1 MERLE
6 IKMIRLWPI
15 LIAAT
20 VFLSSCATTPVEEIA
35 TPTATVSTD
44 KCPMKLTMKEWV
56 TDVLDRNPLIPTKH
70 SVLKG
75 DKVTVFMAAFNAT
88 PPESNYDPDTIV
100 IFVAPTD
107 PRAVVGFVK
116 DECMISAYAYPL
128 GVVSSWVNG
137 KPVFLQPQSPSSNK
151 GGV

>member
-1 MERLE
+1 
-6 IKMIRLWPI
+6 MIRLWPI

-44 KCPMKLTMKEWV
+44 KCPMHLTMEEWV

-107 PRAVVGFVK
+107 PRAVIGFVI
-116 DECMISAYAYPL
+116 DDCMVTANAYPL
-128 GVVSSWVNG
+128 DVVSSWVNG
-137 KPVFLQPQSPSSNK
+137 KPVLFPGQPSNEEK
-151 GGV
+151 I

>member
-1 MERLE
+1 
-6 IKMIRLWPI
+6 MIRLWPI

-20 VFLSSCATTPVEEIA
+20 VFLSSCATAPVEEIA

-44 KCPMKLTMKEWV
+44 KCPMRLTMEEWIA
-56 TDVLDRNPLIPTKH
+56 DVLERNPLIPTKH
-70 SVLKG
+70 SVLRG
-75 DKVTVFMAAFNAT
+75 DKVKVFIAAFNTT
-88 PPESNYDPDTIV
+88 PPKSDYDPDAIV

-116 DECMISAYAYPL
+116 DECMVTAYAYPL

-137 KPVFLQPQSPSSNK
+137 KPVLFPGQPSNEEK
-151 GGV
+151 I

>member
-44 KCPMKLTMKEWV
+44 KCPMHLTMEEWV

-107 PRAVVGFVK
+107 PRAVIGFVI
-116 DECMISAYAYPL
+116 DDCMVTANAYPL
-128 GVVSSWVNG
+128 DVVSSWVNG
-137 KPVFLQPQSPSSNK
+137 KPVLFPGQPSNEEK
-151 GGV
+151 I

>member
-1 MERLE
+1 
-6 IKMIRLWPI
+6 MIRLWPI

-44 KCPMKLTMKEWV
+44 KCPMHLTMEEWV

-116 DECMISAYAYPL
+116 DECMVTAYAYPL

-137 KPVFLQPQSPSSNK
+137 KPVLFPGQPSNEEK
-151 GGV
+151 I

>member
-1 MERLE
+1 
-6 IKMIRLWPI
+6 MIRLWPI

-44 KCPMKLTMKEWV
+44 KCPLHLTMEAWV
-56 TDVLDRNPLIPTKH
+56 TDVLERNPLIPTKH
-70 SVLKG
+70 SGLKG
-75 DKVTVFMAAFNAT
+75 DKVTVFMAALNAT
-88 PPESNYDPDTIV
+88 PPESDYDPDTII

-116 DECMISAYAYPL
+116 DTCMVTAYAYPL
-128 GVVSSWVNG
+128 AVVSSWING
-137 KPVFLQPQSPSSNK
+137 KPVMLNTLPKNTK
-151 GGV
+151 EEREI

>member
-1 MERLE
+1 
-6 IKMIRLWPI
+6 MIRLWPI

-116 DECMISAYAYPL
+116 DECMVTAYAYPL
-128 GVVSSWVNG
+128 GVVSSWIKG
-137 KPVFLQPQSPSSNK
+137 KSVLIDPRPKNINK
-151 GGV
+151 EREI

>member
-1 MERLE
+1 
-6 IKMIRLWPI
+6 MIRLWPI

-20 VFLSSCATTPVEEIA
+20 IFLSSCATTPVEEED
-35 TPTATVSTD
+35 TPPTATVSTD
-44 KCPMKLTMKEWV
+44 KCPMHLTMDEWV
-56 TDVLDRNPLIPTKH
+56 SDVLDRNPLISTKH

-116 DECMISAYAYPL
+116 YECMISVNAYPL
-128 GVVSSWVNG
+128 GVVSSWIKG
-137 KPVFLQPQSPSSNK
+137 KSVLIDPRPKNINK
-151 GGV
+151 EREI

>member
-1 MERLE
+1 
-6 IKMIRLWPI
+6 MIRLWPI

-20 VFLSSCATTPVEEIA
+20 VFISSCATPTVEEEDT
-35 TPTATVSTD
+35 TPTATVSTN
-44 KCPMKLTMKEWV
+44 KCPMHLTMDEWV
-56 TDVLDRNPLIPTKH
+56 SDVLDRNPLISTKH

-116 DECMISAYAYPL
+116 YECMISVNAYPL

-137 KPVFLQPQSPSSNK
+137 KPVLFPGQSSNEK
-151 GGV
+151 TI

>member
-15 LIAAT
+15 LIVAT

-44 KCPMKLTMKEWV
+44 KCPMRLTMEEWV
-56 TDVLDRNPLIPTKH
+56 ADVLSRNPLIPTKH
-70 SVLKG
+70 SVLRG
-75 DKVTVFMAAFNAT
+75 DKVKVFIAAFNAT
-88 PPESNYDPDTIV
+88 PPKSDYDPDAIV

-116 DECMISAYAYPL
+116 DECMVTAYAYPL

-137 KPVFLQPQSPSSNK
+137 KPVLFRPTPSNGEK
-151 GGV
+151 I

>member
-1 MERLE
+1 
-6 IKMIRLWPI
+6 MIRLWPI

-20 VFLSSCATTPVEEIA
+20 VFLSSCATAPVEEIA

-44 KCPMKLTMKEWV
+44 KCPMRLTMDEWIA
-56 TDVLDRNPLIPTKH
+56 DVLERNPLIPTKH
-70 SVLKG
+70 SVLRC
-75 DKVTVFMAAFNAT
+75 DKVKVFIAAFNAT
-88 PPESNYDPDTIV
+88 PPKSDYDPDAIV

-116 DECMISAYAYPL
+116 DECMVTAYAYPL

-137 KPVFLQPQSPSSNK
+137 KPVLFPGQPSNEEK
-151 GGV
+151 I

>member
-44 KCPMKLTMKEWV
+44 KCPMHLTMEEWV

-116 DECMISAYAYPL
+116 YECMISVNAYPL

-137 KPVFLQPQSPSSNK
+137 KPVLFPGQPSNEEK
-151 GGV
+151 I